1 MNNLRNKVQLIG
13 NIGNNP
19 EIITIQNG
27 KKIAKLSLATNE
39 HFTDS
44 KGEKKTI
51 TQWHN
56 LEAWGKIAEIIEQFI
71 KKGEEVAVDGKIVY
85 ENYDAK
91 DGTKRYITKIKVNE
105 ILMLSGKA

>member
-13 NIGNNP
+13 NIGKNP

-39 HFTDS
+39 HYTDS
-44 KGEKKTI
+44 KGDKKTK

-56 LEAWGKIAEIIEQFI
+56 LEAWGKVAEIIERYI
-71 KKGEEVAVDGKIVY
+71 KKGEEVAVEGKIEY
-85 ENYDAK
+85 ENYEGK
-91 DGTKRYITKIKVNE
+91 DGTKRFVTKIKVNE
-105 ILMLSGKA
+105 ILMLSGKS